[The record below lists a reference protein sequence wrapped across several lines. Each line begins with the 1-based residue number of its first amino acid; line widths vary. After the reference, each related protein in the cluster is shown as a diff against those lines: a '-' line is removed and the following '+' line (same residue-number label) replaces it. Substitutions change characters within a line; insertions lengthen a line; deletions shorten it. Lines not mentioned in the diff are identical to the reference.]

1 MLHDRRRIAVRSLGT
16 IGLLAVAAA
25 LIVGCRP
32 EAGPG
37 STGDP
42 TPSISTRPTGA
53 SPTPIETELPGAGF
67 EVPASCE
74 DVYSAAMLSSLT
86 ADNPPLN
93 DPDVTM
99 LSTQDIDLN
108 QIIDGGAATLR
119 CSWGLPGE
127 YGLATNVTAIDAEQ
141 GEFILAELAAS
152 GAACEPLGSGTVCR
166 FEQKGVT
173 QDDQVYTS
181 GETHYVGDGGWVST
195 SWLNFAP
202 EGYTEDIVDTVWG

>member
-1 MLHDRRRIAVRSLGT
+1 MLHDRRRIAVRSLGA
-16 IGLLAVAAA
+16 IALLSVAAA

-32 EAGPG
+32 EPGPDA
-37 STGDP
+37 SVDA
-42 TPSISTRPTGA
+42 TPSISPRPTGA
-53 SPTPIETELPGAGF
+53 SPTPIETELPGAEF
-67 EVPASCE
+67 DVPEGCE
-74 DVYSAAMLSSLT
+74 ELYSASMLASLN

-93 DPDVTM
+93 DPGVTM
-99 LSTQDIDLN
+99 LSTQDVDLI
-108 QIIDGGAATLR
+108 QIIDGGVPTIR

-127 YGLATNVTAIDAEQ
+127 YGLATNVTAIDAGQE
-141 GEFILAELAAS
+141 EFITSELAAS

-195 SWLNFAP
+195 SWINFAP
-202 EGYTEDIVDTVWG
+202 KGYTEDIVDTVWG